1 MKPAI
6 LIGML
11 LCLIQ
16 MPCKAPPVEFTPVE
30 IVESVDDPIE
40 VTESVD
46 VVEVVEVIEVEPPEP
61 EKITY
66 RVTAYCSCV
75 KCCGKYALN
84 RPVDENGNEIVIGA
98 GNVPLTPR
106 VSCASPLPFGTKI
119 KLAGY
124 GTLVVQDRTAQWV
137 VDKYGE
143 NIIDIYV
150 NNHDDIK
157 NIGLQYIEGEIQ

>member
-1 MKPAI
+1 
-6 LIGML
+6 
-11 LCLIQ
+11 
-16 MPCKAPPVEFTPVE
+16 MPCEAPTTTTVVQPPQETVETVEF
-30 IVESVDDPIE
+30 
-40 VTESVD
+40 
-46 VVEVVEVIEVEPPEP
+46 VEVAETQEQTEPIVDPEP

-66 RVTAYCSCV
+66 RVTAYCSCS

-98 GNVPLTPR
+98 ANVPLTPL

-119 KLAGY
+119 KLEGY

-157 NIGLQYIEGEIQ
+157 NIGRQYLEGVIVE

>member
-1 MKPAI
+1 MKIAI
-6 LIGML
+6 IIGML
-11 LCLIQ
+11 FCLIQ
-16 MPCKAPPVEFTPVE
+16 MPCEAPTN
-30 IVESVDDPIE
+30 ESVFQPQ
-40 VTESVD
+40 
-46 VVEVVEVIEVEPPEP
+46 VEVVQGAQLIDVEQTEPVVDPEP

-66 RVTAYCSCV
+66 RVTAYCSCS

-98 GNVPLTPR
+98 ANVPLTPL

-119 KLAGY
+119 KLEGY

-157 NIGLQYIEGEIQ
+157 NIGRQCIEGEILE